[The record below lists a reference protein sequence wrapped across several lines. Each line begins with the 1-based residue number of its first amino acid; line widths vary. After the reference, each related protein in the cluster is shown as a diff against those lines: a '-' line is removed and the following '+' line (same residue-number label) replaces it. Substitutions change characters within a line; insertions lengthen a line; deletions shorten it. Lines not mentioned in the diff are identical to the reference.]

1 MSYETIL
8 ANARIVLPAEV
19 VTGTLVIR
27 GGRIAELYAGR
38 GVPYGA
44 VDCGN
49 DLVLPG
55 MIELHTDNLEKH
67 VSPRPGVAWP
77 LAGAVMAHDSQIA
90 AAGITTVCDALTIGD
105 LWGNP
110 ARAVALRDLV
120 RALDETATAGAL
132 RSEHFVHLRAE
143 LSHGN
148 LLDAFSH
155 LADHPRVKVVTLMD
169 HTPGQRQFADVAQYR
184 RYYQGKNGVSDA
196 EMDALLERHRE
207 GQRRNAAPNR
217 ARVVEIARGRA
228 VLIGSHDDA
237 CADHV
242 AEAAACGAAFTEFP
256 TTPEAAEAAHA
267 RGIAI
272 LLGAP
277 NVVRG
282 GSHSGNVSALDL
294 ARADR
299 IDVLSSDY
307 VPSSLIHG
315 VLRLHRDGG
324 MSLPAAVA
332 TTTTT
337 PATLLGLEDRGR
349 IEIGARADILRVSDR
364 DDIPVIR
371 AVWREGARVA

>member
-8 ANARIVLPAEV
+8 ANARIVLPTDV
-19 VTGTLVIR
+19 VTGTLVVR
-27 GGRIAELYAGR
+27 GGRIAEICEGR
-38 GVPYGA
+38 GVAYGA
-44 VDCGN
+44 VDCGG

-55 MIELHTDNLEKH
+55 LIELHTDNLEKH
-67 VSPRPGVAWP
+67 VSPRPGVTWP
-77 LAGAVMAHDSQIA
+77 LPGAVMAHDSQIA

-110 ARAVALRDLV
+110 ARSVALRGLV
-120 RALDETATAGAL
+120 QALDETASAGAL

-148 LLDAFSH
+148 LLDTFAS

-184 RYYQGKNGVSDA
+184 RYYQGKNGVSDT

-207 GQRRNAAPNR
+207 AQRRNAVPNR
-217 ARVVEIARGRA
+217 ARIVEIARGRD

-256 TTPEAAEAAHA
+256 TTPEAADAAHA

-324 MSLPAAVA
+324 MTLPAAVA
-332 TTTTT
+332 TATAT
-337 PATLLGLEDRGR
+337 PAALLGLKDRGQLAT
-349 IEIGARADILRVSDR
+349 GTRADILRISDES
-364 DDIPVIR
+364 DVPVVR
-371 AVWREGARVA
+371 AVWREGTRVA